1 MPIVGDISTINPDEI
16 ESISVLKDASA
27 TSLYGSRA
35 ANGVVLIQ
43 TKTAQSGKKLS
54 VDVYGGIQYVPEKG
68 RPDMMDASEYAR
80 FRKEI
85 AEENG
90 LAVDPAY
97 QKRWVKARIGMTY
110 YSVPP
115 LSRITVCRTATET
128 GSLNHPP

>member
-54 VDVYGGIQYVPEKG
+54 VDVYGGKQYVTEKG

-80 FRKEI
+80 YRKENP
-85 AEENG
+85 EENG
-90 LAVDPAY
+90 
-97 QKRWVKARIGMTY
+97 
-110 YSVPP
+110 
-115 LSRITVCRTATET
+115 
-128 GSLNHPP
+128 